1 MLFWLYLYMFTFES
15 QRAPS
20 VIKSQTM
27 QASSSIYNTF
37 TCNLPIMF
45 HYCKTY
51 FDSRTVLLN
60 VWGREHVERLG
71 ERFIRHSTLYALLLQ
86 QSFDT
91 QSGRFMRLPQFQT
104 KHASTALH
112 SIEKTSRFTN
122 LNDKTARLF

>member
-1 MLFWLYLYMFTFES
+1 MLFWLYLYMFTFEP
-15 QRAPS
+15 QGAPS

-27 QASSSIYNTF
+27 
-37 TCNLPIMF
+37 
-45 HYCKTY
+45 
-51 FDSRTVLLN
+51 
-60 VWGREHVERLG
+60 GREHVERLG

-112 SIEKTSRFTN
+112 STEKTSRFTN

>member
-1 MLFWLYLYMFTFES
+1 
-15 QRAPS
+15 
-20 VIKSQTM
+20 
-27 QASSSIYNTF
+27 
-37 TCNLPIMF
+37 MF

>member
-1 MLFWLYLYMFTFES
+1 
-15 QRAPS
+15 
-20 VIKSQTM
+20 
-27 QASSSIYNTF
+27 
-37 TCNLPIMF
+37 MF

-60 VWGREHVERLG
+60 VMGREHLDRLG
-71 ERFIRHSTLYALLLQ
+71 ERFIRHSTLHALLLQ

-104 KHASTALH
+104 KHASTVLH
-112 SIEKTSRFTN
+112 SIEKTSRYTN